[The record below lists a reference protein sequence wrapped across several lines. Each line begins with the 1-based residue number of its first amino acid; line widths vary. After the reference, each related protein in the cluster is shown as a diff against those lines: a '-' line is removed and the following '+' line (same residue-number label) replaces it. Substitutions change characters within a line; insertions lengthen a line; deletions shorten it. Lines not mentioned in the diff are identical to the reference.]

1 LEIKRLINRI
11 FKSNQKGITPLFNP
25 LPQGAR
31 QNNEEQIILKQMDLR
46 LKKLEGS
53 LEKAVSGYRLM
64 LINNNP
70 DVLPEL
76 ITGES
81 IEALDSSLLKA
92 RELTGRIKE
101 KLDSITAAERI
112 PEGAPSRIAPDTES
126 LSSEEKIRY
135 GLQNTNYR
143 IQVTNKK

>member
-1 LEIKRLINRI
+1 MWINQLFNRI
-11 FKSNQKGITPLFNP
+11 LKNNQRNPPLLNP

-64 LINNNP
+64 LISYNP
-70 DVLPEL
+70 DILPEL

-81 IEALDSSLLKA
+81 VEALDSSLLKA

-101 KLDSITAAERI
+101 KLDFITAAERI
-112 PEGAPSRIAPDTES
+112 PEGAPVRTAPDTES

-135 GLQNTNYR
+135 GLQNSG
-143 IQVTNKK
+143 KK